1 MNNSINWARFAVFL
15 AAIGFSTLA
24 MAAVQVGLQV
34 SGSKLV
40 VISNNAQC
48 AGGPIDCIDV
58 QKGTK
63 PNLFFNLNG
72 ACGNNGP
79 DFKLTAF
86 RIGVQ
91 NKVWPTPSTPLP
103 ADIAQDFHANPQT
116 GYVDL
121 GYGTNQLSGNKIK
134 LKDNNGSPYSIYYE
148 VTAAHCTDMTAQD
161 IHLDPQIKNGGRN

>member
-1 MNNSINWARFAVFL
+1 MNWARFAVFL

-40 VISNNAQC
+40 VISDNAQC

-72 ACGNNGP
+72 ACGNSGP
-79 DFKLTAF
+79 AYKLTAF
-86 RIGVQ
+86 RIGLQ
-91 NKVWPTPSTPLP
+91 NKVWPTPSTALP
-103 ADIAQDFHANPQT
+103 TDVADDFGANPHT
-116 GYVDL
+116 GYVNL
-121 GYGTNQLSGNKIK
+121 SEGNNQLSDNKIK
-134 LKDNNGSPYSIYYE
+134 LKDKNGSEYTVYYE
-148 VTAAHCTDMTAQD
+148 VTAAHCTDMTAPD
-161 IHLDPQIKNGGRN
+161 IHLDPQIKNRG